1 MRIVDLQVIPFWVSR
16 RPFRNGEILPETRV
30 VQTVTK
36 ILTDEGAEGYYF
48 GGSGHGDQD
57 GLTAGERNTLEGRIK
72 SLVLGQDPYD
82 REKFWHWMW
91 VANIPENLI
100 SVLDMSLWD
109 LQARTAGMP
118 VHKLLGGL
126 RDTIPAYASTLTLET
141 LPEYLALAEDCIT
154 RGYKAIKLHAWGRLA
169 DDLELCRELRRT
181 VGDDIHLMYD
191 ASGLFGYED
200 AVRFGRALEELDYY
214 WYEEPIDE
222 FSITALARIT
232 RELDVP
238 IVVAETSHGGPSNAL
253 DHLMAGAGDI
263 ILTDP
268 LMPFKGGITGSMKT
282 AWICEAFG
290 VMCEV
295 HGSPV
300 PCLHVACA
308 IPSCR
313 YFEQIV
319 PPEGYFFAPGIDVA
333 SKYVDSDGCVSPW
346 PEPGLGLRIDWPWVE
361 KHTVRIL
368 E

>member
-1 MRIVDLQVIPFWVSR
+1 MKITGVKVHVLEWDRKPGRWADAYMPHG
-16 RPFRNGEILPETRV
+16 PKAHETFVR
-30 VQTVTK
+30 
-36 ILTDEGAEGYYF
+36 ILTDEGMEGHSF
-48 GGSGHGDQD
+48 NWKGADIEAVKWRIVG
-57 GLTAGERNTLEGRIK
+57 RNPL
-72 SLVLGQDPYD
+72 D
-82 REKFWHWMW
+82 RERIWQDFWRTNRMLPSALGMESVD
-91 VANIPENLI
+91 VA
-100 SVLDMSLWD
+100 LWD
-109 LQARTAGMP
+109 LFGKVSGLP

-126 RDTIPAYASTLTLET
+126 RDRIPAYASTLTLET
-141 LPEYLALAEDCIT
+141 LPEYLALAEDCVA
-154 RGYKAIKLHAWGRLA
+154 RGYRAIKLHAWGRVS

-263 ILTDP
+263 VLTDP

-319 PPEGYFFAPGIDVA
+319 PPEGYFFPPGIDVA

-346 PEPGLGLRIDWPWVE
+346 SEPGLGLRIDWPWVE